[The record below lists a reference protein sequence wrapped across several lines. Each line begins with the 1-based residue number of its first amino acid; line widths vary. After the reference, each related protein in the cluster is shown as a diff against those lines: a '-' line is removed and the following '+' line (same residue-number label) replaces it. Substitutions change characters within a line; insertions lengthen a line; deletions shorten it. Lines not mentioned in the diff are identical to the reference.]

1 MAAQNDLKEY
11 LKIDEL
17 RAAIDGLKKDNEE
30 FGKSAEAIFKI
41 LRSQSGAYKKE
52 IESLRDVLRSTST
65 TNPNSG
71 ENINALS
78 KKVNELVTTFK
89 QASES
94 SNGFKSV
101 IDLTT
106 SSIAQLEQEQKVLI
120 QTAKQVK
127 DSTNAESKEVKGLE
141 ANIKAVSQRINTL
154 SLELKSAKKATDIA
168 AGSYA
173 ELSKELGANR
183 EQLRNMANAF
193 DPLTGKIN
201 KNNTAAVQL
210 NNTIKSQ
217 DKAIKQMDASM
228 GNFQRNVGNYSGA
241 IDLLQGN
248 FMSLVG
254 STGILAVALI
264 GLQQAI
270 SFSKEVIELSRKQ
283 QNLEVII
290 KNTSSSFELYEA
302 NLGIVKD
309 TANKLGLDINGL
321 GIGFKLLSGA
331 TKGTALEGAEA
342 AKIFLGV
349 SNAAASL
356 RLNSEDT
363 EGALRALSQMLSKG
377 TISSEEL
384 RGQLAERIPNAFRLA
399 ADSIGVT
406 TQKLSEMLK
415 NGDVLALSTL
425 PKLAKVLTE
434 TYGKDALNNINT
446 FDGATNRLKNAYQ
459 EFLATDNKGFLSRLA
474 SIKSALADFFTET
487 TSRMR
492 LLNEGFIEAGVKSM
506 FNINPDSG
514 KERLF
519 RTLKEQE
526 QIVSQFNLLSLG
538 EQKARVEMQAE
549 EVAKI
554 NEKIRIE
561 NNTSAKKTYQE
572 QRNAM
577 VDAFKTT
584 KSLLDTNTA
593 NALKAKKDIDEQTRL
608 NDLEKQKKIDA
619 DNEKNRNKARTEL
632 EKKYKDELDLQKSNQ
647 EESLA
652 ILKLN
657 NTKGF
662 VSDEDYIKEK
672 NRVETEGANQRLG
685 IINSYYNRFKNLEV
699 DKTTDI
705 KSANLDIL
713 KSKNAELEAGVKIEE
728 EYYKE
733 SLRNIKEF
741 AQSAKGEVEIALQ
754 DRLVNADNNY
764 SDNVSGANLKFEKSS
779 GTRSDKSTLDSEILQ
794 ARIQQINEYIDALK
808 IAQKQSL
815 QIVSDGEEAEIQQLY
830 AKIAKEKAAGINLT
844 NFENEQADIVAKYK
858 QQAKEDELAF
868 DKKIKAE
875 QIKLVRELTEAEIR
889 AIRERNDAKKQ
900 STEEELQLNQ
910 LKFEVL
916 TASVQGFFQIQSN
929 NYQRQNEQL
938 QASKD
943 YELELAG
950 DNDEAKQRIEKDY
963 EKRQKE
969 LRIKE
974 AKAQK
979 VESLFTI
986 AINTAVALSKV
997 MAQTGVISP
1006 FLIPLTI
1013 ALGAIQAAVVL
1024 AKPLPQYAKGKN
1036 KGDSYE
1042 GFALVGEA
1050 GAELVERNGQMQYF
1064 DSPTVTYTDPNT
1076 KVYTASETSRIL
1088 ANQNNETSRVL
1099 RTVKSNNDS
1108 ADRLHSYKL
1117 AQSNQKIDYNQFM
1130 RLFKQ
1135 QGNEIKN
1142 SFEDAVST
1150 HVLPDGTKVQTS
1162 KSGTIINTTNTKY
1175 R

>member
-986 AINTAVALSKV
+986 AINTAVAVSKV